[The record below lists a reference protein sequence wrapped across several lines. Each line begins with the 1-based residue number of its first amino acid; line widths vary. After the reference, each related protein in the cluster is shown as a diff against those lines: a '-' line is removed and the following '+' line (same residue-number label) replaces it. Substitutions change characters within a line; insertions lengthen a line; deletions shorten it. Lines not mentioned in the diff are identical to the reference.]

1 MVTPPATSPD
11 VLLTTTSQPG
21 TRTPDIDEASADVAR
36 LLRISGRRALFLAA
50 LALLAGLQP
59 LALLL
64 ALAGL
69 GLLVVPVS
77 DPPAPERRAVSSIR
91 RVS

>member
-1 MVTPPATSPD
+1 MTRPATNSD
-11 VLLTTTSQPG
+11 ELLPIG
-21 TRTPDIDEASADVAR
+21 KAGAIDEPAADFTR
-36 LLRISGRRALFLAA
+36 LLRIFGRRALFLAA
-50 LALLAGLQP
+50 LALLIGMQP

-77 DPPAPERRAVSSIR
+77 RPPQPRVECAPRSMGIR
-91 RVS
+91 